1 MTMEITV
8 MLQRAVSYIDCNL
21 VRPFKHI
28 LSPLD
33 MYADNFLVLTKHQLL
48 HA

>member
-1 MTMEITV
+1 METIV
-8 MLQRAVSYIDCNL
+8 MLQRAVSYIDCNS
-21 VRPFKHI
+21 VRPFKHV

-33 MYADNFLVLTKHQLL
+33 TYADNFLVLTKHQLL

>member
-1 MTMEITV
+1 METTI
-8 MLQRAVSYIDCNL
+8 MIQRAVSYIDCNL

-33 MYADNFLVLTKHQLL
+33 THADNFLVLVKHQLL